1 MQLCRKGAA
10 TLYLLGGLLTSPA
23 SCFRGDALTSSQCD
37 ASPNDSACLK
47 LDREL
52 RVGPSSDHVLIQRQ
66 QERWN
71 LKLSLLAQDSGT
83 AAGVDGSDGGC
94 TEVARDPWM
103 TGSHV
108 PCCNGLEEKLGQWP
122 TGDGRWHFLCIGN
135 GVTTSSAATPAT
147 TTTTIA
153 ATRATTASQTTTA
166 KPAATTA
173 ADVTPPSTTV
183 VKGGCTPVE
192 GDPWVTGSEVPCCL
206 GLEAKVGQW
215 PEGGGRWF
223 FLCRGTAAKTT
234 STSSTPAP
242 RTSVAPPST
251 TEAPETTT
259 TRSTTT
265 ATTLP
270 PATPAATST
279 TVAPVTTKAP
289 TTTIARSTTTATTLP
304 RTTLAATSTT
314 VAPVTTK
321 APTTTIARSTT
332 TAATLPLTTPAATS
346 TTVALVTTKAVECT
360 GEDVDPWVS
369 GRYITCCDGLQ
380 SKLAHWPGSATWHY
394 RCVGPDTASTTS
406 AMPSTSSSTAQFSGE
421 GSGSAG
427 EVKILLWNV
436 HWQNKDTRALAEVV
450 AANHPDVV
458 GLCEFTASSESMAI
472 ELSSA
477 TGRPFQLQPGRDYW
491 RGYGTDIFYDVGKWE
506 ALEGGYKKVS
516 CWGTS
521 GGDRAANWVVL
532 KARDT
537 GKMLIA
543 GGIHLTYCSNGC
555 TLTHECEL
563 RGLYDEFKA
572 LKVKHAEASI
582 VWMGDL
588 NRGPDTTL
596 FRNLLA
602 GRLGMFS
609 SYFKVE
615 DLAQTQGNTYYSGGS
630 PIDHILGEESR
641 FRRISGGRTG
651 QGKTGT
657 LLAGAD
663 HFPVF
668 AKVMML

>member
-1 MQLCRKGAA
+1 MQRSRKGAA

-23 SCFRGDALTSSQCD
+23 SCFGGDALTSSQCD

-71 LKLSLLAQDSGT
+71 LKTSLLAQDSGT
-83 AAGVDGSDGGC
+83 AAGAAGSDGGQ
-94 TEVARDPWM
+94 R
-103 TGSHV
+103 
-108 PCCNGLEEKLGQWP
+108 
-122 TGDGRWHFLCIGN
+122 
-135 GVTTSSAATPAT
+135 
-147 TTTTIA
+147 
-153 ATRATTASQTTTA
+153 
-166 KPAATTA
+166 
-173 ADVTPPSTTV
+173 
-183 VKGGCTPVE
+183 GGCTPVE
-192 GDPWVTGSEVPCCL
+192 LDPWATGSEVPCCL

-234 STSSTPAP
+234 STSPAP
-242 RTSVAPPST
+242 APATSVAPPST
-251 TEAPETTT
+251 TEAPTTT
-259 TRSTTT
+259 IARSTST

-270 PATPAATST
+270 LTTPAATST

-304 RTTLAATSTT
+304 
-314 VAPVTTK
+314 
-321 APTTTIARSTT
+321 
-332 TAATLPLTTPAATS
+332 LTTPAATS
-346 TTVALVTTKAVECT
+346 TTVAPVTTKAVECT

-394 RCVGPDTASTTS
+394 RCVGPDTASTTT
-406 AMPSTSSSTAQFSGE
+406 ATPSTSSSMAQFSGE

-458 GLCEFTASSESMAI
+458 GLCEFTASSESMAR

-477 TGRPFQLQPGRDYW
+477 TGRPFQLQPGRDHW
-491 RGYGTDIFYDVGKWE
+491 RGYGTDIFYDAGKWE

-615 DLAQTQGNTYYSGGS
+615 DLAQTEGNTYYSGGS

>member
-1 MQLCRKGAA
+1 MQRCRKGAA
-10 TLYLLGGLLTSPA
+10 TLCLLGGLLTSPA
-23 SCFRGDALTSSQCD
+23 SCFGGDALTSSQCD

-71 LKLSLLAQDSGT
+71 LKTSLLAQDSGT
-83 AAGVDGSDGGC
+83 AAGAAGSNGGQRGGC
-94 TEVARDPWM
+94 TEAARDPWM

-108 PCCNGLEEKLGQWP
+108 PCCTGLEEKMGQWP
-122 TGDGRWHFLCIGN
+122 TGDGRWHFLCFGDAA
-135 GVTTSSAATPAT
+135 TTSSAATSAT
-147 TTTTIA
+147 TTTTSA
-153 ATRATTASQTTTA
+153 ATRATTVSETTTA
-166 KPAATTA
+166 KPAASSVA
-173 ADVTPPSTTV
+173 NVTPPSTTV
-183 VKGGCTPVE
+183 VKGVCTPVE
-192 GDPWVTGSEVPCCL
+192 VDPWVTGSEVPCCL

-223 FLCRGTAAKTT
+223 FLCRGTSAKTT
-234 STSSTPAP
+234 STSPAP
-242 RTSVAPPST
+242 APATSVAPPST
-251 TEAPETTT
+251 TE
-259 TRSTTT
+259 
-265 ATTLP
+265 
-270 PATPAATST
+270 
-279 TVAPVTTKAP
+279 AP

-304 RTTLAATSTT
+304 
-314 VAPVTTK
+314 
-321 APTTTIARSTT
+321 
-332 TAATLPLTTPAATS
+332 LTTPAATS
-346 TTVALVTTKAVECT
+346 TTVAAVTTKAVECT

-394 RCVGPDTASTTS
+394 RCVGPDTASTTT
-406 AMPSTSSSTAQFSGE
+406 ATPSTSSSMAQYSG
-421 GSGSAG
+421 GVSGSVG

-436 HWQNKDTRALAEVV
+436 HWENKDTRALAEVV

-458 GLCEFTASSESMAI
+458 GLCEFTASSESMAR

-491 RGYGTDIFYDVGKWE
+491 RGYGTDIFYDAGKWE

-532 KARDT
+532 KAHDT

-615 DLAQTQGNTYYSGGS
+615 DLAQTEGNTYYSGGS

-641 FRRISGGRTG
+641 FRRISGGITG
-651 QGKTGT
+651 QGKIGT